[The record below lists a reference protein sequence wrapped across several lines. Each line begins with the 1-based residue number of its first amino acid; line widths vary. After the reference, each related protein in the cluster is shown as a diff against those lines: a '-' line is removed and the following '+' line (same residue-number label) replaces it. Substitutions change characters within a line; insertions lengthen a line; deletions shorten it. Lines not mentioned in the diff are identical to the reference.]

1 MISARNLTISIS
13 LAVLSAARCICAQDA
28 KPSEVGVIL
37 PLPLVIQQLELQ
49 PQRSF
54 DFLPQAAPVSAR
66 LTYTKD
72 LSRYR
77 EFQFGMN
84 LLAVAKQADVKPS
97 EARVVHQRPA
107 LIQELEWRP
116 QRALDASSEV
126 EPVKEVLFSF
136 YNGELFRM
144 LVNYDQYKTAGL
156 TNQDMVEAISAKY
169 GVATRPTAKIILFS
183 SFHIYN
189 DSEKVIAR
197 WEDTRYSFN
206 LFRSSYQPT
215 FGLLVFSKQLDR
227 SAVAAIAEA
236 MRLDELEAPQRE
248 IERQRKQEEESRAAQ
263 EKARPANKAAFRL

>member
-13 LAVLSAARCICAQDA
+13 LAVLSVAPFICAQDA

-54 DFLPQAAPVSAR
+54 DFLLPAPPVSAPLSYPR
-66 LTYTKD
+66 D

-77 EFQFGMN
+77 EFQFGMD
-84 LLAVAKQADVKPS
+84 LLAVAKQANVEPS

-116 QRALDASSEV
+116 QRALGPSSEAD
-126 EPVKEVLFSF
+126 PVKEVLFSF
-136 YNGELFRM
+136 YNGELFRV
-144 LVNYDQYKTAGL
+144 LVNYDQSKTEGL
-156 TNQDMVEAISAKY
+156 TDEDMVEAISAQY
-169 GVATRPTAKIILFS
+169 GIATKPTAKIILFS

-197 WEDTRYSFN
+197 WEDTQYSFN

-215 FGLLVFSKQLDR
+215 FGLLVFSKRLDR

-236 MRLDELEAPQRE
+236 IRLDDQEAPQRE

-263 EKARPANKAAFRL
+263 EKARPANKGNFRP

>member
-1 MISARNLTISIS
+1 MIRAGSLTISIS
-13 LAVLSAARCICAQDA
+13 LAVLSAASLIWARDA
-28 KPSEVGVIL
+28 KPSEVVGIL

-54 DFLPQAAPVSAR
+54 DFLLPAAPVSAP
-66 LTYTKD
+66 LSYTRD

-77 EFQFGMN
+77 EFQFGMD
-84 LLAVAKQADVKPS
+84 LLAVAKQADVEPS

-116 QRALDASSEV
+116 QRALGPSSEAD
-126 EPVKEVLFSF
+126 PVKEVLFSF
-136 YNGELFRM
+136 YNGELFRV
-144 LVNYDQYKTAGL
+144 LVNYDQSKTEGL
-156 TNQDMVEAISAKY
+156 TDEDMVEAISAQY
-169 GVATRPTAKIILFS
+169 GIATKPTAKIILFS

-197 WEDTRYSFN
+197 WEDTQYSFN

-215 FGLLVFSKQLDR
+215 FGLLVFSKRLDR

-236 MRLDELEAPQRE
+236 IRLDDQEAPQRE

-263 EKARPANKAAFRL
+263 EKARPANKGNFRP

>member
-1 MISARNLTISIS
+1 MIRAGSLTISIS
-13 LAVLSAARCICAQDA
+13 LAVLSAAPFIWAKDA
-28 KPSEVGVIL
+28 KPSEVVGIL

-54 DFLPQAAPVSAR
+54 DFLLQAVPVSAPLSYPR
-66 LTYTKD
+66 D

-84 LLAVAKQADVKPS
+84 LLAVAKQADVEPS
-97 EARVVHQRPA
+97 TARVVHQRPA

-116 QRALDASSEV
+116 QRALGASAEAD
-126 EPVKEVLFSF
+126 PVRDVLFSF
-136 YNGELFRM
+136 YNGELFRV
-144 LVNYDQYKTAGL
+144 LVNYDQYKTEGL
-156 TNQDMVEAISAKY
+156 TNEDMVEAISSKY
-169 GVATRPTAKIILFS
+169 GAATRPAGKIILFS
-183 SFHIYN
+183 SFHVYN

-197 WEDTRYSFN
+197 WEDSQYSFN

-215 FGLLVFSKQLDR
+215 FGLLVFSKRLDR
-227 SAVAAIAEA
+227 SAGAAIAEA

-263 EKARPANKAAFRL
+263 EKATPANKGNFRP

>member
-1 MISARNLTISIS
+1 MISARNLAISIS
-13 LAVLSAARCICAQDA
+13 LAVLSVAPFICAQDA

-54 DFLPQAAPVSAR
+54 DFLLPAPPVSAPLSYPR
-66 LTYTKD
+66 D

-77 EFQFGMN
+77 EFQFGMD
-84 LLAVAKQADVKPS
+84 LLAVAKRADVEPS

-116 QRALDASSEV
+116 QRALGPSSEAD
-126 EPVKEVLFSF
+126 PVKEVLFSF
-136 YNGELFRM
+136 YNGELFRV
-144 LVNYDQYKTAGL
+144 LVNYDQSKTEGL
-156 TNQDMVEAISAKY
+156 TDEDMVEAISAQY
-169 GVATRPTAKIILFS
+169 GIATKPTAKIILFS

-197 WEDTRYSFN
+197 WEDTQYSFN

-215 FGLLVFSKQLDR
+215 FGLLVFSKRLDR

-236 MRLDELEAPQRE
+236 IRLDDQEAPQRE

-263 EKARPANKAAFRL
+263 EKARPANKGNFRL

>member
-1 MISARNLTISIS
+1 MISARNLAISIS
-13 LAVLSAARCICAQDA
+13 LAVLSVAPFICAQDA

-37 PLPLVIQQLELQ
+37 PLPLVIQGLELQ

-54 DFLPQAAPVSAR
+54 DFLLPASPVSAP
-66 LTYTKD
+66 LSYTRD

-77 EFQFGMN
+77 EFQFGMD
-84 LLAVAKQADVKPS
+84 LLAVAKQADVEPS
-97 EARVVHQRPA
+97 EARVVHQRPT

-116 QRALDASSEV
+116 QRALGPSSEAD
-126 EPVKEVLFSF
+126 PVKEVLFSF
-136 YNGELFRM
+136 YNGELFRV
-144 LVNYDQYKTAGL
+144 LVNYDQSKTEGL
-156 TNQDMVEAISAKY
+156 TDEDMVEAISAKY
-169 GVATRPTAKIILFS
+169 GAATRPAGKIILFS

-197 WEDTRYSFN
+197 WEDTQYSFN

-215 FGLLVFSKQLDR
+215 FGLLVFSKRLDR

-236 MRLDELEAPQRE
+236 IRLDDQEAPQRE

-263 EKARPANKAAFRL
+263 EKARPANKGNFRP

>member
-1 MISARNLTISIS
+1 MISARSLAISIS
-13 LAVLSAARCICAQDA
+13 LAVLLVAPLTCAQDA
-28 KPSEVGVIL
+28 KPSDVVGIL
-37 PLPLVIQQLELQ
+37 PLPLVIQRLGLQ

-54 DFLPQAAPVSAR
+54 DFLPQAAPVSAP

-84 LLAVAKQADVKPS
+84 LVAVAKQADLNPS
-97 EARVVHQRPA
+97 KARVVHQRPA

-144 LVNYDQYKTAGL
+144 LVNYDQYKTEGL
-156 TNQDMVEAISAKY
+156 TDQDMVEAISAKY

-263 EKARPANKAAFRL
+263 EKARPANKAAFRP

>member
-1 MISARNLTISIS
+1 MIRAGSLTISIS
-13 LAVLSAARCICAQDA
+13 LAVLSAAFLIWARDA
-28 KPSEVGVIL
+28 KPSEVVGIL

-54 DFLPQAAPVSAR
+54 DFLLPAPPVSAPLSYPR
-66 LTYTKD
+66 D

-77 EFQFGMN
+77 EFQFGMD
-84 LLAVAKQADVKPS
+84 LLAVAKQANVEPS

-116 QRALDASSEV
+116 QRALGPSSEAD
-126 EPVKEVLFSF
+126 PVKEVLFSF
-136 YNGELFRM
+136 YNGELFRV
-144 LVNYDQYKTAGL
+144 LVNYDQSKTEGL
-156 TNQDMVEAISAKY
+156 TDEDMVEAISAQY
-169 GVATRPTAKIILFS
+169 GIATKPTAKIILFS

-197 WEDTRYSFN
+197 WEDTQYSFN

-215 FGLLVFSKQLDR
+215 FGLLVFSKRLDR

-236 MRLDELEAPQRE
+236 IRLDDQEAPQRE

-263 EKARPANKAAFRL
+263 EKARPANKGNFRL

>member
-13 LAVLSAARCICAQDA
+13 LAVLSAARFICAQDA
-28 KPSEVGVIL
+28 KSSEVGVIL

-54 DFLPQAAPVSAR
+54 DFLLPAAPVSAPLSYPR
-66 LTYTKD
+66 D

-77 EFQFGMN
+77 EFQFGMD
-84 LLAVAKQADVKPS
+84 LLAVAKRADVEPS

-116 QRALDASSEV
+116 QRALGPSSEAD
-126 EPVKEVLFSF
+126 PVKEVLFSF
-136 YNGELFRM
+136 YNGELFRV
-144 LVNYDQYKTAGL
+144 LVNYDQSKTEGL
-156 TNQDMVEAISAKY
+156 TDEDMVEAISAQY
-169 GVATRPTAKIILFS
+169 GIATKPTAKIILFS

-197 WEDTRYSFN
+197 WEDTQYSFN

-215 FGLLVFSKQLDR
+215 FGLLVFSKRLDR

-236 MRLDELEAPQRE
+236 IRLDDQEAPQRE

-263 EKARPANKAAFRL
+263 EKARPANKGNFRP

>member
-13 LAVLSAARCICAQDA
+13 LAVLSAAPFICAQDA
-28 KPSEVGVIL
+28 KPSEVVGIL
-37 PLPLVIQQLELQ
+37 PLPLVIQGLELQ

-54 DFLPQAAPVSAR
+54 DFLLPAPPVSAPLSYPR
-66 LTYTKD
+66 D

-77 EFQFGMN
+77 EFQFGMD
-84 LLAVAKQADVKPS
+84 LLAVAKQANVEPS

-116 QRALDASSEV
+116 QRALGPSSEAD
-126 EPVKEVLFSF
+126 PVKEVLFSF
-136 YNGELFRM
+136 YNGELFRV
-144 LVNYDQYKTAGL
+144 LVNYDQSKTEGL
-156 TNQDMVEAISAKY
+156 TDEDMVEAISAQY
-169 GVATRPTAKIILFS
+169 GIATKPTAKIILFS

-197 WEDTRYSFN
+197 WEDTQYSFN

-215 FGLLVFSKQLDR
+215 FGLLVFSKRLDR

-236 MRLDELEAPQRE
+236 IRLDDQEAPQRE

-263 EKARPANKAAFRL
+263 EKARPANKGNFRP